1 MKEKIVLTSLEFRK
15 DGFGHPSGLLGGRL
29 ASAGELLER
38 RTTSDER
45 AAGSGSKGLRQADAW
60 KAAGREKKAAAFA
73 GRGA

>member
-1 MKEKIVLTSLEFRK
+1 MVL
-15 DGFGHPSGLLGGRL
+15 DIHL
-29 ASAGELLER
+29 ACGAADWLRPASCNRR

-60 KAAGREKKAAAFA
+60 KAAGSVKKAAAFA